1 MLEFL
6 LRRLFAALFTL
17 VAASLVV
24 FGVLE
29 VLPGDPALVM
39 LGMEA
44 QPDTLAALRAELGL
58 DRPMWLRYAQWIG
71 DMLSF
76 DLGRSYAYKT
86 DVATM
91 LAARLQVTVPL
102 AIGAVTFAVL
112 LGLPLGILAAA
123 RHNRAGDYG
132 VMMFS
137 QGGIAVPNFWIGLL
151 LVLLFSLTLRWF
163 PAGGFPGWDR
173 DFAGSLKALV
183 LPIVA
188 LGLPEA
194 AILARIARS
203 AMLDTMRED
212 YVRTARAKGVSERNV
227 LFRHALRNALIP
239 IVTIV
244 GLFFAFQV
252 GGAIIIESVFY
263 LPGVGQ
269 LIYQSINNRDLVII
283 KNVVILLTFFVL
295 LINLLIDV
303 IYVLVDPRPKIRA

>member
-6 LRRLFAALFTL
+6 SRRLFAALFTL

-24 FGVLE
+24 FAVLE

-44 QPDTLAALRAELGL
+44 QPDTLAALRKELGL
-58 DRPMWLRYAQWIG
+58 DQPVWVRYFAWIG
-71 DMLSF
+71 DMLTF
-76 DLGRSYAYKT
+76 DLGRSHAYKT

-91 LAARLQVTVPL
+91 LIARLQVTVPL
-102 AIGAVTFAVL
+102 AIGAVTFAIL

-123 RHNRAGDYG
+123 KHGRSGDYG

-137 QGGIAVPNFWIGLL
+137 QAGIAVPNFWIGLL
-151 LVLLFSLTLRWF
+151 LVLIFSLGLRWF
-163 PAGGFPGWDR
+163 PAGGFPGWEK
-173 DFAGSLKALV
+173 DFGASLHALI
-183 LPIVA
+183 LPIIA

-194 AILARIARS
+194 AILSRIARS

-212 YVRTARAKGVSERNV
+212 YVRTARAKGVAERDV
-227 LFRHALRNALIP
+227 LFRHVLRNALIP
-239 IVTIV
+239 IITII

-269 LIYQSINNRDLVII
+269 LVYQSINNRDLVVI
-283 KNVVILLTFFVL
+283 KDVVILLTVFVL
-295 LINLLIDV
+295 AINLLIDM
-303 IYVLVDPRPKIRA
+303 IYVLVDPRPKIKA

>member
-6 LRRLFAALFTL
+6 LRRVFAALFTL

-24 FGVLE
+24 FAVLE

-44 QPDTLAALRAELGL
+44 RPDALAALRTELGL
-58 DRPMWLRYAQWIG
+58 NQPLWLRYFQWVG
-71 DMLSF
+71 DMLTF

-91 LAARLQVTVPL
+91 LLARLQVTIPL
-102 AIGAVTFAVL
+102 AIGAVTFAIC
-112 LGLPLGILAAA
+112 LGLPLGILAAS
-123 RHNRAGDYG
+123 RHGRAGDYG

-137 QGGIAVPNFWIGLL
+137 QAGIAVPNFWIGLL
-151 LVLLFSLTLRWF
+151 LVLVFSLGLRWF
-163 PAGGFPGWDR
+163 PAGGFPGWEK
-173 DFAGSLKALV
+173 DFAGSALALV
-183 LPIVA
+183 LPIIA

-194 AILARIARS
+194 AILSRIARS

-212 YVRTARAKGVSERNV
+212 YVRTARAKGVAERDV
-227 LFRHALRNALIP
+227 LFKHVLRNALIP
-239 IVTIV
+239 IITII

-269 LIYQSINNRDLVII
+269 LVYQSINNRDLVVI
-283 KNVVILLTFFVL
+283 KDVVILLTVFVL
-295 LINLLIDV
+295 VINLAIDV
-303 IYVLVDPRPKIRA
+303 VYALIDPRPKIKA

>member
-6 LRRLFAALFTL
+6 LRRLFAALVTL
-17 VAASLVV
+17 ALASIVV

-44 QPDTLAALRAELGL
+44 RPESLAALRRELGL
-58 DRPMWLRYAQWIG
+58 DQPLLLRYIGWVG
-71 DMLSF
+71 DMLTF

-91 LAARLQVTVPL
+91 ILARLQVTVPL
-102 AIGAVTFAVL
+102 AIGAVSFAVL
-112 LGLPLGILAAA
+112 LGLPLGILAAW
-123 RHNRAGDYG
+123 RHNKAGDYG

-137 QGGIAVPNFWIGLL
+137 QAGIAVPNFWIGLL
-151 LVLLFSLTLRWF
+151 LVLIFSLGLGWF
-163 PAGGFPGWDR
+163 PAGGFPGWEK
-173 DFAGSLKALV
+173 DFLGSLRALV
-183 LPIVA
+183 LPVIA

-194 AILARIARS
+194 AILSRIARS
-203 AMLDTMRED
+203 AMLDTLRED
-212 YVRTARAKGVSERNV
+212 YVRTARAKGVSESDV

-239 IVTIV
+239 IITIV

-269 LIYQSINNRDLVII
+269 LVYQSINNRDLVVI
-283 KNVVILLTFFVL
+283 KDVVILLTFFVL
-295 LINLLIDV
+295 LINLAIDV
-303 IYVLVDPRPKIRA
+303 IYALVDPRPKIKA

>member
-6 LRRLFAALFTL
+6 SRRLFAALFTL

-24 FGVLE
+24 FAVLE

-44 QPDTLAALRAELGL
+44 RSESLAALQKELGL
-58 DRPMWLRYAQWIG
+58 DRPVWLRYISWVS
-71 DMLSF
+71 DMLTF

-91 LAARLQVTVPL
+91 LLARLQVTVPL
-102 AIGAVTFAVL
+102 AIGAVSFAIL
-112 LGLPLGILAAA
+112 LGLPLGILAAW
-123 RHNRAGDYG
+123 RHGRAGDYG

-137 QGGIAVPNFWIGLL
+137 QAGIAVPNFWIGLL
-151 LVLLFSLTLRWF
+151 LVLVFSLGLRWF
-163 PAGGFPGWDR
+163 PAGGFPGWEK
-173 DFAGSLKALV
+173 DFGASLQALV
-183 LPIVA
+183 LPIIA

-194 AILARIARS
+194 AILSRIARS
-203 AMLDTMRED
+203 AMLDTLRED
-212 YVRTARAKGVSERNV
+212 YIRTARAKGVAERDV

-239 IVTIV
+239 IVTII

-269 LIYQSINNRDLVII
+269 LVYQSINNRDLVVI
-283 KNVVILLTFFVL
+283 KDVVILLTFFVL
-295 LINLLIDV
+295 LINLVIDV
-303 IYVLVDPRPKIRA
+303 IYVLVDPRPKIKA

>member
-6 LRRLFAALFTL
+6 ARRLFAALFTL

-44 QPDTLAALRAELGL
+44 RPDSLAALQRELGL
-58 DRPMWLRYAQWIG
+58 DRPVWLRYISWVG
-71 DMLSF
+71 DMLTF

-91 LAARLQVTVPL
+91 LLARLQVTIPL
-102 AIGAVTFAVL
+102 AVGAVTFAVL
-112 LGLPLGILAAA
+112 VGLPLGILAAWK
-123 RHNRAGDYG
+123 HGKAGDYG

-137 QGGIAVPNFWIGLL
+137 QAGIAVPNFWIGLL
-151 LVLLFSLTLRWF
+151 LVLIFSLGLRWF
-163 PAGGFPGWDR
+163 PAGGFPGWEK
-173 DFAGSLKALV
+173 DFGASLHALI
-183 LPIVA
+183 LPIIA

-194 AILARIARS
+194 AILSRIARS

-212 YVRTARAKGVSERNV
+212 YVRTARAKGVAERDV
-227 LFRHALRNALIP
+227 LFRHVLRNALIP
-239 IVTIV
+239 IITII

-269 LIYQSINNRDLVII
+269 LVYQSINNRDLVVI
-283 KNVVILLTFFVL
+283 KDVVILLTVFVL
-295 LINLLIDV
+295 AINLLIDV
-303 IYVLVDPRPKIRA
+303 IYVLVDPRPKIKA

>member
-86 DVATM
+86 EVSTM
-91 LAARLQVTVPL
+91 LVARLQVTVPL
-102 AIGAVTFAVL
+102 AIGAVSFAVVV
-112 LGLPLGILAAA
+112 GLPLGILAAA
-123 RHNRAGDYG
+123 RHNRPGDYG

-163 PAGGFPGWDR
+163 PAGGFPGWEK
-173 DFAGSLKALV
+173 DFAASLKALV

-194 AILARIARS
+194 AILARITRS

-212 YVRTARAKGVSERNV
+212 YVRTARAKGVSERDV

-239 IVTIV
+239 IITII

>member
-6 LRRLFAALFTL
+6 SRRLFAALFTL

-44 QPDTLAALRAELGL
+44 QPDTLAALRKELGL
-58 DRPMWLRYAQWIG
+58 DRPLWVRYFAWVG
-71 DMLSF
+71 DMLTF
-76 DLGRSYAYKT
+76 DLGRSQAYKT

-91 LAARLQVTVPL
+91 LLARLQVTVPL
-102 AIGAVTFAVL
+102 AIGAVSFAILV
-112 LGLPLGILAAA
+112 GLPLGILAAW
-123 RHNRAGDYG
+123 RHGRAGDYG

-137 QGGIAVPNFWIGLL
+137 QAGIAVPNFWIGLL
-151 LVLLFSLTLRWF
+151 LVLIFSLGLRWF
-163 PAGGFPGWDR
+163 PAGGFVGWEK
-173 DFAGSLKALV
+173 DFGASLHALI
-183 LPIVA
+183 LPIIA

-194 AILARIARS
+194 AILSRIARS
-203 AMLDTMRED
+203 AMLDTLRED
-212 YVRTARAKGVSERNV
+212 YIRTARAKGVAERDV

-239 IVTIV
+239 IITII

-269 LIYQSINNRDLVII
+269 LVYQSINNRDLVII
-283 KNVVILLTFFVL
+283 KDVVILLTFFVL
-295 LINLLIDV
+295 LINLVIDV
-303 IYVLVDPRPKIRA
+303 IYVLVDPRPKIKA

>member
-1 MLEFL
+1 MLEFM

-24 FGVLE
+24 FAVLE

-44 QPDTLAALRAELGL
+44 QPDTLAALRKELGL
-58 DRPMWLRYAQWIG
+58 DQPLWVRYFAWIG
-71 DMLSF
+71 DMATF
-76 DLGRSYAYKT
+76 DLGRSHAYKT

-91 LAARLQVTVPL
+91 LLNRLDVTLPL
-102 AIGAVTFAVL
+102 AVLAVSFAVC
-112 LGLPLGILAAA
+112 LGLPLGIMAAA
-123 RHNRAGDYG
+123 NHGKAGDYG

-137 QGGIAVPNFWIGLL
+137 QAGIAVPNFWIGLL
-151 LVLLFSLTLRWF
+151 LVLVLSLGLRWF
-163 PAGGFPGWDR
+163 PAGGFPGWDK
-173 DFAGSLKALV
+173 DFWGSLHALV
-183 LPIVA
+183 LPVIA

-212 YVRTARAKGVSERNV
+212 YVRTARAKGVPERGV
-227 LFRHALRNALIP
+227 LFGHVLRNALIP
-239 IVTIV
+239 IITIV

-263 LPGVGQ
+263 LPGLGQ
-269 LIYQSINNRDLVII
+269 LIYQSINNRDLVVI
-283 KNVVILLTFFVL
+283 KDVVILLTVMVL
-295 LINLLIDV
+295 AINLAIDMVYALI
-303 IYVLVDPRPKIRA
+303 DPRPKIKA